1 VPAVGRVPVGQCP
14 VTVCH
19 VAAHEVEHYRQQAAK
34 WLPGLKGKYAPMTVP
49 SGGPLSVQAKE
60 AATSVPTEA
69 ARTRAKPW
77 FQHLARLGLATRA
90 MIYALLAYIAA
101 EIALTHSAPAPASGS
116 GALTEVR
123 KQSAGRVLLGLL
135 AVGLVAYALWRVAQT
150 LSRANQDN
158 GDGQESS
165 AGGAFKRAGFL
176 ASAVVYFFLCG
187 QAASLALSA
196 TGAGSSGGP
205 SSHPQPLVATVL
217 RWPGGPVW
225 VGLVGSGIAV
235 AGAALVVWGCLH
247 DYSEVL
253 ETDRMG
259 PSGFRAALVTGVVGE
274 AARGLLIVLVA
285 VYLLSAAIANNPS
298 RAKSLNGA
306 LLSFDRL
313 TAGPPLL
320 LMAVAGLASFA
331 VYSVFEAVYRRV

>member
-1 VPAVGRVPVGQCP
+1 
-14 VTVCH
+14 
-19 VAAHEVEHYRQQAAK
+19 
-34 WLPGLKGKYAPMTVP
+34 MTVP
-49 SGGPLSVQAKE
+49 SGGPLSLQAKE

-69 ARTRAKPW
+69 TRTRARPW

-90 MIYALLAYIAA
+90 TIYALLAYIAA
-101 EIALTHSAPAPASGS
+101 EIALTHSSPAPASGS
-116 GALTEVR
+116 GALSEVR
-123 KQSAGRVLLGLL
+123 KQSAGRTLLGLL

-165 AGGAFKRAGFL
+165 AGGAFKRAGFA

-187 QAASLALSA
+187 QAASLALSSN
-196 TGAGSSGGP
+196 GAGSSGGP

-259 PSGFRAALVTGVVGE
+259 PSGFRAAQVTGVVGE

-285 VYLLSAAIANNPS
+285 VYLLSAAIADNPS

-313 TAGPPLL
+313 SAGPPLL

-331 VYSVFEAVYRRV
+331 VYSGFEAFYRRV

>member
-1 VPAVGRVPVGQCP
+1 MRRSRPGLPADTIWR
-14 VTVCH
+14 
-19 VAAHEVEHYRQQAAK
+19 EQAAK
-34 WLPGLKGKYAPMTVP
+34 WLEGPKGKHAPMTVP
-49 SGGPLSVQAKE
+49 RSGPISLQAKE

-69 ARTRAKPW
+69 SRARAKPW
-77 FQHLARLGLATRA
+77 FQRLARLGLATRA
-90 MIYALLAYIAA
+90 VIYALLAYIAA
-101 EIALTHSAPAPASGS
+101 EIALTHSSPAQASGS

-123 KQSAGRVLLGLL
+123 KQSAGRTLLGLL
-135 AVGLVAYALWRVAQT
+135 AIGLVGYAFWRVAQA
-150 LSRANQDN
+150 LSRANQDD
-158 GDGQESS
+158 GDGRESS
-165 AGGAFKRAGFL
+165 AVGVFKRAGFV

-187 QAASLALSA
+187 QAASLAVSS
-196 TGAGSSGGP
+196 TGASSSGGP
-205 SSHPQPLVATVL
+205 SSHPQPFVATML

-259 PSGFRAALVTGVVGE
+259 PLRFRAAQVTGVVGD
-274 AARGLLIVLVA
+274 AVRGLLIVLVA
-285 VYLLSAAIANNPS
+285 VYLLSAAVADNPS

-331 VYSVFEAVYRRV
+331 VYSLFEAVYRRV

>member
-1 VPAVGRVPVGQCP
+1 
-14 VTVCH
+14 
-19 VAAHEVEHYRQQAAK
+19 
-34 WLPGLKGKYAPMTVP
+34 MTVP

-150 LSRANQDN
+150 LSSANQDN
-158 GDGQESS
+158 GYGQESS

-331 VYSVFEAVYRRV
+331 VYFGFEAVYRRG